1 MEITELL
8 KISEGKWIRK
18 SKKENFQKIKIDSRE
33 IKKNDAFLVIRGG
46 YNYIIDAIENG
57 ANTIIVDRE
66 IELRKKVNIIK
77 VNNCEELLPKLGHYI
92 RKKNDVLVIG
102 VTGSVGKTS
111 TKELIYEFLKTKYN
125 VIKNIGNENNK
136 IGLSK
141 TLLNIDETTD
151 IVVTELGANHKGE
164 IHDLSNICNPDVAL
178 ITNIGSSHIGNF
190 GSKKEIL
197 KAKLEVLDGMEYGVL
212 LINKDDK
219 LLREIHMTYDNLL
232 YTVGTKT
239 KDNDLYAYNIESYE
253 DKISFTVN
261 IDDTEYTFYAQ
272 TKQMI
277 NNILLAIQACLF
289 VGIDVNDM
297 MEITKSVK
305 GENQRLEKI
314 ILGTTEIISDCY
326 NASYESCINAFEY
339 IKNRKKEKILILG
352 DIFEAGKYTKEIH
365 GRLGKYL
372 RNMKHSKLLLVG
384 DATKYIYKYNYSK
397 SIYFKNKEELKN
409 HLKNIDFKD
418 KIILIKGSRGM
429 HLEDIAELIQSNLRN
444 IDEIEAIKK

>member
-18 SKKENFQKIKIDSRE
+18 SKKKDFQKIKIDSRE

-46 YNYIIDAIENG
+46 YDYIIDAIENG
-57 ANTIIVDRE
+57 ASTIIVDRE
-66 IELRKKVNIIK
+66 IDLRTKVNIIK
-77 VNNCEELLPKLGHYI
+77 VNNCEELLPTLAHYN
-92 RKKNDVLVIG
+92 RKKHDVLVIG

-141 TLLNIDETTD
+141 TLLNIDDQTD
-151 IVVTELGANHKGE
+151 IVVIELGTNHRGE
-164 IHDLSNICNPDVAL
+164 IHELSNICNPDVAI

-197 KAKLEVLDGMEYGVL
+197 KAKLEILDGMEYGVL
-212 LINKDDK
+212 LINNDDK

-232 YTVGTKT
+232 YKVSTKMSES
-239 KDNDLYAYNIESYE
+239 DLYAYNIQSLE
-253 DKISFTVN
+253 DKVSFNVN
-261 IDDTEYTFYAQ
+261 IEEVEYTFYAK
-272 TKQMI
+272 TKPMI
-277 NNILLAIQACLF
+277 ANVLLAIQACLF
-289 VGIDVNDM
+289 VRIDVNDM
-297 MEITKSVK
+297 VEITKNIK

-352 DIFEAGKYTKEIH
+352 DIFEAGKYTKKIH
-365 GRLGKYL
+365 SRLGKYL
-372 RNMKHSKLLLVG
+372 RKMKHSKLLLVG
-384 DATKYIYKYNYSK
+384 DATKYIYKYNKFK
-397 SIYFKNKEELKN
+397 SIYFKNNDTLKEYLKY
-409 HLKNIDFKD
+409 IDFKN
-418 KIILIKGSRGM
+418 KIVLVKASHGM
-429 HLEDIAELIQSNLRN
+429 HLEEIVNFIENN
-444 IDEIEAIKK
+444 ITKKLNKN